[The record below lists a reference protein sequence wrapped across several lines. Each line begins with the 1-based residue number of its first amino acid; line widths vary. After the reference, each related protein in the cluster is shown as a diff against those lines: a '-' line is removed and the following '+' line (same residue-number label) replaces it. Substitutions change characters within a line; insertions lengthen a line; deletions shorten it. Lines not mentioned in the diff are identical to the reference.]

1 MVQVEV
7 TTPLEA
13 VEAVLAGA
21 RFVVCSGMDA
31 DMLAGTVRQVRAS
44 TMERVEIAAAGG
56 FTLEDAK
63 EFAQTGVDHL
73 CVDDLLT
80 RAVTFRLALQVTRS
94 LARIPPPEPVLVEAP
109 ALVPAQR
116 G

>member
-1 MVQVEV
+1 MVQVDV

-44 TMERVEIAAAGG
+44 TMEHVEIAAAGR
-56 FTLEDAK
+56 FTLDDAK
-63 EFAQTGVDHL
+63 EYAQTGVDHL

-80 RAVTFRLALQVTRS
+80 GAVTFRLALEVTGSRP
-94 LARIPPPEPVLVEAP
+94 RPP
-109 ALVPAQR
+109 ALVPAGPPGLVPGQR
-116 G
+116 V